1 MCQLY
6 RFVGE
11 NIRMVF
17 PAKDDKAFR
26 LIVIVFT
33 LVCLSLLVVFQ
44 SYSSKT
50 NEVNPDDFSKE
61 LDEYLKN
68 EEKKAKTYKGRIFQ
82 LRIFSKWLI
91 VLCLRIVTHIKLKVS
106 NIFQNHG

>member
-1 MCQLY
+1 M
-6 RFVGE
+6 GE
-11 NIRMVF
+11 NIRMGF

-44 SYSSKT
+44 NHSLKT
-50 NEVNPDDFSKE
+50 NELNPDDFSKE
-61 LDEYLKN
+61 LDEGLNN

-82 LRIFSKWLI
+82 LRVFLMANF
-91 VLCLRIVTHIKLKVS
+91 L
-106 NIFQNHG
+106 FQICNTYQVDSV

>member
-1 MCQLY
+1 M
-6 RFVGE
+6 GE

-44 SYSSKT
+44 NCSSKT
-50 NEVNPDDFSKE
+50 NEVNSDDFSKE
-61 LDEYLKN
+61 LEEDLKN

-82 LRIFSKWLI
+82 LKIFLI
-91 VLCLRIVTHIKLKVS
+91 GDFLFEICNTYQVDSV
-106 NIFQNHG
+106 